1 MPESNEDELRFEYV
15 VKYAHENEDAE
26 NPEERHGGGQVTLF
40 VDHQVTTMEEIKEI
54 NKTIFRNLRSNGMP
68 VTKVVIT
75 DIAQVLR
82 DEPTE
87 GVDSGT
93 D

>member
-1 MPESNEDELRFEYV
+1 MPEINEDELQFEYI
-15 VKYAHENEDAE
+15 VKYAHEDENSE
-26 NPEERHGGGQVTLF
+26 NPEERHGGGQITLF
-40 VDHQVTTMEEIKEI
+40 VDHEVTTMEDIKEI
-54 NKTIFRNLRSNGMP
+54 NKVIFRNLRTNGMA
-68 VTKVVIT
+68 VTKVAIT

-82 DEPTE
+82 DEPKE